1 VRDWLKNKASALAA
15 RSRPDRSRGGAQC
28 PAIAGNSQATIV
40 PVIWAAMPRRIAA
53 TRLMLRRTGAM
64 DWPSD
69 LRQTALA

>member
-1 VRDWLKNKASALAA
+1 MTGDRRQFAS
-15 RSRPDRSRGGAQC
+15 D
-28 PAIAGNSQATIV
+28 IV
-40 PVIWAAMPRRIAA
+40 PAFGRPWPGRIAA

>member
-1 VRDWLKNKASALAA
+1 MTGDRRQFASAN
-15 RSRPDRSRGGAQC
+15 GA
-28 PAIAGNSQATIV
+28 G
-40 PVIWAAMPRRIAA
+40 IWAAMAGRIAA